1 MQFDLFRQLMDEL
14 VAWKTNYMIFM
25 APLPKYLEAGCC
37 SDGDHVA
44 NRREPDFRQK
54 LEEAVF
60 NSRTNIKNF
69 AFRVGLRK
77 CTTISTWGK
86 IRKLSG
92 LWRDEVCVSDEAY
105 HIIGQAIL
113 EAAAE
118 LVKKRPT
125 AATRNLVWRLLQAE
139 VGAEAGEEASPQLE
153 RVRPEGTAALG
164 GSSEAEEAGEEAA
177 IEATTPEDAAEEE
190 AAIESLNM

>member
-92 LWRDEVCVSDEAY
+92 LWRDEVRVSDEAH

-118 LVKKRPT
+118 LVRKRPT
-125 AATRNLVWRLLQAE
+125 A
-139 VGAEAGEEASPQLE
+139 
-153 RVRPEGTAALG
+153 
-164 GSSEAEEAGEEAA
+164 SEANSSNKKPRVAVATGGNRSGGRGGGQSAA
-177 IEATTPEDAAEEE
+177 REGPTGGDNSPGWIKRGRGGGRHRGHHPGGR
-190 AAIESLNM
+190 SGRGGHY

>member
-1 MQFDLFRQLMDEL
+1 MDEL

-92 LWRDEVCVSDEAY
+92 LWRDEVRVSDEAH

-118 LVKKRPT
+118 LVRKRPT
-125 AATRNLVWRLLQAE
+125 PS
-139 VGAEAGEEASPQLE
+139 EAREEASPQLE
-153 RVRPEGTAALG
+153 RVRPEGTTALG
-164 GSSEAEEAGEEAA
+164 GSSVAGEGAA
-177 IEATTPEDAAEEE
+177 IEVTTPEDAAEEE
-190 AAIESLNM
+190 ATIESLNI